1 MCGGMEACQSYLDP
15 HRKFRSSTGS
25 VPSQLPENKRG
36 ITIKIKSPKEF
47 FFLVLNYLSNPVMG
61 LI

>member
-25 VPSQLPENKRG
+25 VPSQLPENKGG

-47 FFLVLNYLSNPVMG
+47 FFFSFELF
-61 LI
+61 I